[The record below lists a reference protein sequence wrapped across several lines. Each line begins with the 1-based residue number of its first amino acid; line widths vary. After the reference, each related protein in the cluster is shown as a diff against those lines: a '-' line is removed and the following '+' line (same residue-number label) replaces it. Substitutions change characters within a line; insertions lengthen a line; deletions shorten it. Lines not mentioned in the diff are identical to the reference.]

1 MKKEKDILKW
11 LNREISDEEL
21 THLKETKDFNTL
33 EKIAHYS
40 SQIDA
45 PKVDVE
51 KALADFKLKTE
62 NTSKK
67 GKVIPFNYKKLYK
80 YAAAVVV
87 LLTTSYFFISN
98 NTDNAIY
105 KTAFAETKNF
115 NLPDNSEVVLNA
127 NSEISYAKDSWQEN
141 RNLTLDGEAF
151 FKVQKGE
158 KFTVNT
164 EVGKVTVLGTQF
176 NVKERENYFEVK
188 TFEGL
193 VSVVYKDSLI
203 KLPRGSIFKVVN
215 GVVDINNTFDIK
227 EKSWLQK
234 ESNFKSTALRFI
246 LEEIENQFAYTIET
260 TNVDLDILYSG
271 GFTHTDIDIA
281 LKSVT
286 IPLQLS
292 YKIDGKKITI
302 FNYEK

>member
-51 KALADFKLKTE
+51 KALADFKLKTK

-87 LLTTSYFFISN
+87 LLTTSYFFLSN

-215 GVVDINNTFDIK
+215 GVVDINNTFNIK

-246 LEEIENQFAYTIET
+246 LEEIENQFGYTIET